1 MNCKW
6 KLETRANWADAS
18 AVFVGFAAISV
29 IWYII
34 YGKKHYKGPPITRIE
49 HDVVL

>member
-1 MNCKW
+1 MI
-6 KLETRANWADAS
+6 DAS

-34 YGKKHYKGPPITRIE
+34 HGKKNYSGPPITRIG
-49 HDVVL
+49 HDVAL